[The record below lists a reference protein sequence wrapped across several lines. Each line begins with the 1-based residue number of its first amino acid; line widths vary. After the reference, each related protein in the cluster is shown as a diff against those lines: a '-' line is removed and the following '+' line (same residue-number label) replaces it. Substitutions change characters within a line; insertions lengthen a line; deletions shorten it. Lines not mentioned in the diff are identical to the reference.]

1 VRAKLY
7 VPTVARQIIAEDF
20 DAQLEKRELNKEKRK
35 KRPKEK
41 A

>member
-7 VPTVARQIIAEDF
+7 VPTVARQIAEDF

-41 A
+41 T